1 MAHYITIIL
10 LIVGSLGWILFL
22 YSILQ
27 IISSRR
33 RELNLIQEIKSDLKH
48 FKKDIVNIKKN
59 S

>member
-27 IISSRR
+27 VISSRR
-33 RELNLIQEIKSDLKH
+33 RELNLIQEIKSDIKN
-48 FKKDIVNIKKN
+48 FKKDIVDIKKN

>member
-27 IISSRR
+27 VISSRR
-33 RELNLIQEIKSDLKH
+33 RELNLIQEIKSVLKN
-48 FKKDIVNIKKN
+48 FKKDIVDIKKN

>member
-1 MAHYITIIL
+1 MAYYITIIL

-22 YSILQ
+22 YSILE
-27 IISSRR
+27 IISSRK